1 VRPLLPGDKEQPG
14 TILGMADPKRPAN
27 DSEAITWL
35 VEQVPELRPLLEEH
49 LAESE
54 LLSYVVFE
62 SDLLRWFVEGVR
74 RGDHEPAR
82 RFIEAIEPVMTTP
95 SSRRPTTVFGTS
107 RASA

>member
-62 SDLLRWFVEGVR
+62 RGVGPFR
-74 RGDHEPAR
+74 RTRSGFRE
-82 RFIEAIEPVMTTP
+82 
-95 SSRRPTTVFGTS
+95 GTS
-107 RASA
+107 S